1 MFNAIVIPSESVNF
15 SKKTGLKQTNTFF
28 IPYSLL
34 ASFSGRDTM
43 PFKILKKEEL
53 VPDIH
58 IMDISA
64 PRIARKAQPGQ
75 FVMLRINETGERIP
89 LTIADFDREKGTIT
103 IIFMAVGKTTMQLA
117 SLKEGDELLDF
128 IGPLGIPSEIENYGT
143 VILIGGGVGVAPV
156 FPQARAFKEAGN
168 RVISIIGARSAN
180 LLLWEDKML
189 EVSDELYITTDDG
202 TKGHHGFVTDI
213 VKQVLQGDEKVARI
227 IAIGPPVMMRAVAGV
242 TAPFKVKTIVSLNSI
257 MVDGTGMC
265 GACRVL
271 VGNETKFACVD
282 GPEFDA
288 HLVDFTLLM
297 NRLAMY
303 QPEEKAAVLK
313 YKCQREGCLC

>member
-1 MFNAIVIPSESVNF
+1 
-15 SKKTGLKQTNTFF
+15 
-28 IPYSLL
+28 
-34 ASFSGRDTM
+34 M
-43 PFKILKKEEL
+43 PFTILKKQEL
-53 VPDIH
+53 VPTIYL
-58 IMDISA
+58 MDINA
-64 PRIARKAQPGQ
+64 PRIARKARPGQ
-75 FVMLRINETGERIP
+75 FIILRIDETGERIP
-89 LTIADFDREKGTIT
+89 LTIADFDRKIGTIT
-103 IIFMAVGKTTMQLA
+103 MIFQAVGKTTTKL
-117 SLKEGDELLDF
+117 STLKAGDAILDF
-128 IGPLGIPSEIENYGT
+128 IGPLGNPAHIENEGT
-143 VILIGGGVGVAPV
+143 VILVGGGVGVAPV

-168 RVISIIGARSAN
+168 KVISIIGARSAN
-180 LLLWEDKML
+180 LLLWEDRMR

-213 VKQVLQGDEKVARI
+213 VRKILESGTKIDRV

-242 TAPFKVKTIVSLNSI
+242 TRPFNVKTVVSLNSI

-297 NRLAMY
+297 NRLSIY
-303 QPEEKAAVLK
+303 QPEEKLAFEK
-313 YKCQREGCLC
+313 YKCEREGCKC

>member
-1 MFNAIVIPSESVNF
+1 M
-15 SKKTGLKQTNTFF
+15 
-28 IPYSLL
+28 
-34 ASFSGRDTM
+34 
-43 PFKILKKEEL
+43 
-53 VPDIH
+53 
-58 IMDISA
+58 
-64 PRIARKAQPGQ
+64 
-75 FVMLRINETGERIP
+75 
-89 LTIADFDREKGTIT
+89 
-103 IIFMAVGKTTMQLA
+103 IFQAVGTTTTKL
-117 SLKEGDELLDF
+117 STLKAGVAILDF
-128 IGPLGIPSEIENYGT
+128 IGPLGNPAHIENEGT
-143 VILIGGGVGVAPV
+143 VILVGGGVGVAPI

-168 RVISIIGARSAN
+168 KVISIIGARSSN
-180 LLLWEDKML
+180 LLLWEDRMR

-213 VKQVLQGDEKVARI
+213 VKKILESGTKVDRV

-242 TAPFKVKTIVSLNSI
+242 TRPFNVKTVVSLNSI

-297 NRLAMY
+297 NRLSMY
-303 QPEEKAAVLK
+303 QPEEKLAFEK
-313 YKCQREGCLC
+313 YKCEREGCTC

>member
-1 MFNAIVIPSESVNF
+1 MSFEILE
-15 SKKTGLKQTNTFF
+15 KK
-28 IPYSLL
+28 
-34 ASFSGRDTM
+34 
-43 PFKILKKEEL
+43 EL
-53 VPDIH
+53 VPTIYLME
-58 IMDISA
+58 INA

-75 FVMLRINETGERIP
+75 FVMLRIDDSGERIP

-103 IIFMAVGKTTMQLA
+103 VIFQAVGKTTMHLA
-117 SLKEGDELLDF
+117 SLEAGNELLDF
-128 IGPLGIPSEIENYGT
+128 IGPLGNPAHIENVGT
-143 VILIGGGVGVAPV
+143 VVLVGGGVGVAPV

-168 RVISIIGARSAN
+168 RVISIIGARNIS
-180 LLLWEDKML
+180 LLLWEDRMR
-189 EVSDELYITTDDG
+189 EVSDQLYITTDDG

-213 VKQVLQGDEKVARI
+213 VKKLIDNGTKVDRVV
-227 IAIGPPVMMRAVAGV
+227 AIGPPVMMRAVAGV
-242 TAPFKVKTIVSLNSI
+242 TRPFNVKTIVSLNSI

-271 VGNETKFACVD
+271 VANETKFACVD

-303 QPEEKAAVLK
+303 QPEEKLALEK
-313 YKCQREGCLC
+313 YKCEREGCKC

>member
-1 MFNAIVIPSESVNF
+1 
-15 SKKTGLKQTNTFF
+15 
-28 IPYSLL
+28 
-34 ASFSGRDTM
+34 M
-43 PFKILKKEEL
+43 PFTILKKQEL
-53 VPDIH
+53 VPTIYL
-58 IMDISA
+58 MDINA
-64 PRIARKAQPGQ
+64 PRIAKKAQPGQ
-75 FVMLRINETGERIP
+75 FVILRIDETGERIP
-89 LTIADFDREKGTIT
+89 LTIADFDRKIGTIT
-103 IIFMAVGKTTMQLA
+103 MIFQAVGKTTTKL
-117 SLKEGDELLDF
+117 STLKTGDAILDF
-128 IGPLGIPSEIENYGT
+128 IGPLGNPAHIENDGT
-143 VILIGGGVGVAPV
+143 VILVGGGVGVAPI

-168 RVISIIGARSAN
+168 KVISIIGARSAN
-180 LLLWEDKML
+180 LLLWEDRMR

-213 VKQVLQGDEKVARI
+213 VKKILEGGTKVDRV

-242 TAPFKVKTIVSLNSI
+242 TRPFNVKTVVSLNSI

-297 NRLAMY
+297 NRLSMY
-303 QPEEKAAVLK
+303 QPEEKLAFEK
-313 YKCQREGCLC
+313 YKCEREGCKC

>member
-1 MFNAIVIPSESVNF
+1 
-15 SKKTGLKQTNTFF
+15 
-28 IPYSLL
+28 
-34 ASFSGRDTM
+34 M
-43 PFKILKKEEL
+43 PFKILKKQEL
-53 VPDIH
+53 VPTIH
-58 IMDISA
+58 LMDISA
-64 PRIARKAQPGQ
+64 PRIAKKAQPGQ
-75 FVMLRINETGERIP
+75 FVILRIDEAGERIP

-103 IIFMAVGKTTMQLA
+103 TIFMVVGKTTMQLS
-117 SLKEGDELLDF
+117 SLKAGGELQDF
-128 IGPLGIPSEIENYGT
+128 IGPLGNPAHIENEGT
-143 VILIGGGVGVAPV
+143 VLLVGGGVGVAPI

-180 LLLWEDKML
+180 LLLWEDRMR

-213 VKQVLQGDEKVARI
+213 VKKLLEGGTKIDRVV
-227 IAIGPPVMMRAVAGV
+227 AIGPPVMMRSVAGV
-242 TAPFKVKTIVSLNSI
+242 TRPFNVKTIVSLNSI

-303 QPEEKAAVLK
+303 QPEEKLAVEK
-313 YKCQREGCLC
+313 YKCEREGCTC

>member
-1 MFNAIVIPSESVNF
+1 
-15 SKKTGLKQTNTFF
+15 
-28 IPYSLL
+28 
-34 ASFSGRDTM
+34 M

-53 VPDIH
+53 VQDIH

-64 PRIARKAQPGQ
+64 PRIASKAQPGQ
-75 FVMLRINETGERIP
+75 FIILRIDEKGERIP
-89 LTIADFDREKGTIT
+89 LTIADFDRNKGTIT
-103 IIFMAVGKTTMQLA
+103 VIFMVVGKTTMQLA
-117 SLKEGDELLDF
+117 SLKAKDELLDF
-128 IGPLGIPSEIENYGT
+128 VGPLGLPSEIEKFGT
-143 VILIGGGVGVAPV
+143 VLLVGGGVGVAPV
-156 FPQARAFKEAGN
+156 YPQARAFKEAGN
-168 RVISIIGARSAN
+168 RVISIIGARNAD
-180 LLLWEDKML
+180 LLIWEDKMRD
-189 EVSDELYITTDDG
+189 VSDDMYITTDDG

-213 VKQVLQGDEKVARI
+213 VKQILESEEKVDRVV
-227 IAIGPPVMMRAVAGV
+227 AIGPPVMMRAVAGV
-242 TAPFKVKTIVSLNSI
+242 TAPFKVKTVVSLNSI

-303 QPEEKAAVLK
+303 QPEEKASLSK
-313 YKCQREGCLC
+313 YKCEREGCLC

>member
-1 MFNAIVIPSESVNF
+1 
-15 SKKTGLKQTNTFF
+15 
-28 IPYSLL
+28 
-34 ASFSGRDTM
+34 M
-43 PFKILKKEEL
+43 PFTILEKQEL
-53 VPDIH
+53 VPTIYL
-58 IMDISA
+58 MDINA
-64 PRIARKAQPGQ
+64 PRIAKKARPGQ
-75 FVMLRINETGERIP
+75 FVILRIDETGERIP
-89 LTIADFDREKGTIT
+89 LTIADFDPNNGTIT
-103 IIFMAVGKTTMQLA
+103 MIFQAVGVTTTKLSALKT
-117 SLKEGDELLDF
+117 GDVILDF
-128 IGPLGIPSEIENYGT
+128 IGPLGNPAHIEKEGT
-143 VILIGGGVGVAPV
+143 VILVGGGVGVAPV

-168 RVISIIGARSAN
+168 NVISIIGARSVN
-180 LLLWEDKML
+180 LLLWEDRMR

-213 VKQVLQGDEKVARI
+213 VKKILESGTKVDRV

-242 TAPFKVKTIVSLNSI
+242 TRPFNVKTVVSLNSI

-297 NRLAMY
+297 NRLSMY
-303 QPEEKAAVLK
+303 QPEEKLAFEK
-313 YKCQREGCLC
+313 YKCQREGCTC